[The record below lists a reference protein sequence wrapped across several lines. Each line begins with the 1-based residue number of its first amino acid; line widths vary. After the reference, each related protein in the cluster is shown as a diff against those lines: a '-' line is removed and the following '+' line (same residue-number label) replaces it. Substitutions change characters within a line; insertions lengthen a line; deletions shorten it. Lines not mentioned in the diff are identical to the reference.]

1 MNHREFVKFTAERV
15 QCNKVSTSDQKVATF
30 PAALT
35 ENFFCFLKANLKVG
49 CLDCTELAPFNYKSN
64 KSLLCFQLFSMNTLS
79 VSSRSDPLAI
89 SLFASNIST
98 LVDKQSTDGPTF
110 SYFIQQSKFI
120 WRKNMKLRAYLCL
133 MISVSA
139 VSCSR
144 LPLKRVGL
152 LQKFAARLG
161 NELSSFEFSFTDFH

>member
-1 MNHREFVKFTAERV
+1 
-15 QCNKVSTSDQKVATF
+15 
-30 PAALT
+30 
-35 ENFFCFLKANLKVG
+35 
-49 CLDCTELAPFNYKSN
+49 
-64 KSLLCFQLFSMNTLS
+64 
-79 VSSRSDPLAI
+79 
-89 SLFASNIST
+89 
-98 LVDKQSTDGPTF
+98 
-110 SYFIQQSKFI
+110 
-120 WRKNMKLRAYLCL
+120 MKLRAYLCL